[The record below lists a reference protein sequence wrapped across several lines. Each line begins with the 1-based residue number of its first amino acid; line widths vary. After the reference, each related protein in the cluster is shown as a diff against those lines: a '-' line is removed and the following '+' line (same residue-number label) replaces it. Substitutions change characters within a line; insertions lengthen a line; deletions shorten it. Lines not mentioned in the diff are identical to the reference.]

1 MTDFFEI
8 LNNYPLVCAIT
19 AWAVAQLIK
28 FILTLAFSKT
38 VDFKAFIATGGMPSS
53 HTSTVC
59 ALATSIGFTEGFGS
73 SSFALAAIVAVVVMV
88 DATGVRRATGENA
101 KVLNK
106 LAHDVFVE
114 KNSEYFTKDLK
125 ELVGHKPIEVLCGA
139 FLGILIPLVIRPF

>member
-1 MTDFFEI
+1 MNNFLDIFE
-8 LNNYPLVCAIT
+8 NYTLICAVT
-19 AWAVAQLIK
+19 AWAIAQLIK

-38 VDFKAFIATGGMPSS
+38 VDFKKFIATGGMPSS

-59 ALATSIGFTEGFGS
+59 ALATSIGLIEGFS
-73 SSFALAAIVAVVVMV
+73 SVSFSLAAILAVVVMV

-106 LAHDVFVE
+106 LISDVFVE

-139 FLGILIPLVIRPF
+139 FLGILIPFIIRPF

>member
-1 MTDFFEI
+1 MNNFLDIF
-8 LNNYPLVCAIT
+8 NNYTLICAVT

-59 ALATSIGFTEGFGS
+59 ALATSIGFVEGFS
-73 SSFALAAIVAVVVMV
+73 SVAFSLAAVLAVVVMV

-139 FLGILIPLVIRPF
+139 FLGILIPFIIRPF

>member
-1 MTDFFEI
+1 MNNFLDIFE
-8 LNNYPLVCAIT
+8 NYTLICAVT
-19 AWAVAQLIK
+19 AWAIAQLIK

-38 VDFKAFIATGGMPSS
+38 VDFKKFIATGGMPSS

-59 ALATSIGFTEGFGS
+59 ALATSIGLIEGFNS
-73 SSFALAAIVAVVVMV
+73 VSFSLAAILAVVVMV

-106 LAHDVFVE
+106 LINDVFVE

-139 FLGILIPLVIRPF
+139 FLGILIPFIIRPF

>member
-1 MTDFFEI
+1 MNDF
-8 LNNYPLVCAIT
+8 LNIFKNYTLICSVT
-19 AWAVAQLIK
+19 AWAIAQLIK
-28 FILTLAFSKT
+28 FILTLAFAKT
-38 VDFKAFIATGGMPSS
+38 LDFKAFIATGGMPSS

-59 ALATSIGFTEGFGS
+59 ALATSIGLVEGFNS
-73 SSFALAAIVAVVVMV
+73 TLFTVAAVLAVVVMV

-114 KNSEYFTKDLK
+114 KNGEYFTKDLK

-139 FLGILIPLVIRPF
+139 FLGILIPFIIRPF

>member
-1 MTDFFEI
+1 MNNFLDIFE
-8 LNNYPLVCAIT
+8 NYTLICAVT
-19 AWAVAQLIK
+19 AWAIAQLIK

-38 VDFKAFIATGGMPSS
+38 VDFKKFIATGGMPSS

-59 ALATSIGFTEGFGS
+59 ALAASIGLVEGFS
-73 SSFALAAIVAVVVMV
+73 SVSFSLAAILAVVVMV

-106 LAHDVFVE
+106 LINDVFVE

-139 FLGILIPLVIRPF
+139 FLGILIPFIIRPF